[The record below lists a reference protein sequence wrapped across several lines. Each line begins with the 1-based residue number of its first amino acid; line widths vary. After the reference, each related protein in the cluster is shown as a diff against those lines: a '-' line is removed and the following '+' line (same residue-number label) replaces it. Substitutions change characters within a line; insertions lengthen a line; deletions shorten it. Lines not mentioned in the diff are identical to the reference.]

1 MRQTLLLF
9 CLFSLQHLQAYHI
22 IGEISFLTAKKIYL
36 YDSFENRVIDS
47 AIVENGKFAMS
58 GKVKYPLYVN
68 LVSGQSLVFFFLENS
83 EITIIGNTKDS
94 HSFQVNGSKSQKQ
107 WEKYTTILAEK
118 RQANSKNKQTI
129 QDCYAD
135 FFRQELLQNPYFS
148 VSALLLFQYANPYF
162 SIAQKEEAWKLL
174 SKKAKKTK
182 YAHSFYQI
190 LQNEKRFIG
199 EMITNEVLIDMN
211 KNEMRFSNF
220 KGKYVLLDFWA
231 SWCKPCRQ
239 ANVYLSDV
247 YQKYHPKGFEIVAI
261 SWDRDSL
268 LMQEAIQKDKIDW
281 IVVWQKEAKAAKL
294 AKKYDVPYIPF
305 NFLIDPKG
313 TIIAKNISISDLV
326 KILEEK

>member
-1 MRQTLLLF
+1 MRQTFFLF
-9 CLFSLQHLQAYHI
+9 CLLSFQQLQAYHI
-22 IGEISFLTAKKIYL
+22 IGEISSLTTKKIYL
-36 YDSFENRVIDS
+36 HDSFDNRVLDS
-47 AIVENGKFAMS
+47 AIVEKGKFECR
-58 GKVKYPLYVN
+58 GKVKYPIYVN
-68 LVSGQSLVFFFLENS
+68 LVSGQPLVFFFLENS
-83 EITIIGNTKDS
+83 EITITGNTKDS
-94 HSFQVNGSKSQKQ
+94 HSFQVNGSKSQQ
-107 WEKYTTILAEK
+107 EWEKYTTILAEK
-118 RQANSKNKQTI
+118 RQANRKDKQAI
-129 QDCYAD
+129 QDDYAI
-135 FFRQELLQNPYFS
+135 FFQQELLQNSYFS
-148 VSALLLFQYANPYF
+148 VTTLLLFQYGNPYF
-162 SIAQKEEAWKLL
+162 SIKQKEEAWELL

-182 YAHSFYQI
+182 YAQSFHQI

-199 EMITNEVLIDMN
+199 EAITNEILIDI
-211 KNEMRFSNF
+211 KGNEISFSSF

-261 SWDRDSL
+261 SWDRDSI

-294 AKKYDVPYIPF
+294 AQKYGIPYIPF

-326 KILEEK
+326 KMLEEK